1 MNIRIMLFCL
11 MTYIMFSVG
20 VAQNPEC
27 DGIAGTRIIHTV
39 GQQSVARIIKEIDCS
54 HEGVRCLLQSD
65 GSVKIIPA
73 ANPTTEI
80 DTGIS
85 EHRSLLQDTGKPQ
98 CKVCIGKGDRYTAH
112 VRYVT
117 RTLLAASPGYW
128 DEDGRWNNPPPDP
141 NISTY
146 HYSCSNDH
154 YWTDHVNRYVVK

>member
-1 MNIRIMLFCL
+1 MNGIRVMIFL
-11 MTYIMFSVG
+11 MICVTMFNVG

-27 DGIAGTRIIHTV
+27 DGISGTRIIHTV
-39 GQQSVARIIKEIDCS
+39 GHQSVARIIEEIDCS

-73 ANPTTEI
+73 ANPTTAI
-80 DTGIS
+80 
-85 EHRSLLQDTGKPQ
+85 DTGKPQ